1 MIIYYGKVY
10 NYCAVKRI
18 GLSLY
23 LVIWMGE
30 EKVDGNG
37 RQVWKHGQLANCLYF
52 FGKIAAI

>member
-1 MIIYYGKVY
+1 MIIYYEKVY
-10 NYCAVKRI
+10 NNCAVKRI

-37 RQVWKHGQLANCLYF
+37 RQVWKHSQQLLLVP
-52 FGKIAAI
+52 FGKIVAI